1 MSNSPT
7 DDDVSTD
14 AEEPTAPPDDDE
26 DIDRRRLIR
35 WIALI
40 AFGIPVV
47 VEVLTFANIIDDELL
62 SGDDEEPTETGTVT
76 PTDRPGAVG
85 VGDELLSET
94 AATETITTS
103 EIRTGESSRT
113 YVLGVEVEN
122 DTDATVELRSRHVR
136 LRDGE
141 TIDGVSSTGSVEP
154 GATGTMTAAWG
165 IPEGAT
171 PDAVEVVALGQRCQ
185 RFRRQ
190 ILRVSVPERAVL
202 LAEGCSHRVDD
213 ECVFHVTHVTGSS
226 PIGVSPVF

>member
-62 SGDDEEPTETGTVT
+62 NGDDEEPTETGTPT

-171 PDAVEVVALGQRCQ
+171 PDAVEVVS
-185 RFRRQ
+185 
-190 ILRVSVPERAVL
+190 LRDGARVFEDYVTVERP
-202 LAEGCSHRVDD
+202 
-213 ECVFHVTHVTGSS
+213 
-226 PIGVSPVF
+226 PIVG

>member
-62 SGDDEEPTETGTVT
+62 SGDDEEPTETGTAT

-165 IPEGAT
+165 IPEGTT
-171 PDAVEVVALGQRCQ
+171 PDAVEVVS
-185 RFRRQ
+185 
-190 ILRVSVPERAVL
+190 LRDGARVFEDYVTVERP
-202 LAEGCSHRVDD
+202 
-213 ECVFHVTHVTGSS
+213 
-226 PIGVSPVF
+226 PIVG